1 MSTFDVYK
9 LTDRQTAEELNSG
22 LDDDN
27 KVAFQDELGTTF
39 FARYD
44 TDMSSVDVSKYSQST
59 ITQAD
64 VDGSLPV
71 TKLRRIY
78 P

>member
-9 LTDRQTAEELNSG
+9 LTDRQTAEELNQG

-27 KVAFQDELGTTF
+27 KVAFQDETGSVF
-39 FARYD
+39 YARID
-44 TDMSSVDVSKYSQST
+44 ADMSAIDISKYTQST
-59 ITQAD
+59 ITQDD